1 MKVCSEAFHYKP
13 LAGLR
18 KENYGIYVRQKKIMV
33 RNSGAHDI
41 RTLLG
46 ERITTTKKSI
56 IKILQRMDGYN
67 YSIKEAIPLGD

>member
-1 MKVCSEAFHYKP
+1 
-13 LAGLR
+13 
-18 KENYGIYVRQKKIMV
+18 MV

-56 IKILQRMDGYN
+56 IKILQHMDGYN